1 MKVTRVRAGLGALAV
16 GSMLMALAP
25 LAPAQ
30 ADEYDDR
37 RSENES
43 RQEAVDEAMSTLE
56 EELAHTDAAL
66 VQAYAELQALDAA
79 IPVAEAELV
88 AAEAELARLQLEAD
102 LIAQRLEAARAQEEN
117 ITAQV
122 AADTD
127 RAEDIRA
134 AVGQMARDAYKG
146 DMAESALS
154 AVLDAESTDDFVRQ
168 SALADIALRTQTQ
181 ALRDLEQFNGVNRN
195 REVRLTAVRE
205 EVTTLKAEADANV
218 VAAEAA
224 RADAEAKKVS
234 LEQMRGEQAQK
245 TAAIESQKATQQA
258 RQAELEAQQAT
269 LEDELAAIVQAQEE
283 ARRQQQAAAAASQR
297 EQGSAAPSAPSVT
310 ARRPFTNPTSFAPWV
325 RTSKYG
331 MRLHPVL
338 QYWRLH
344 AGLDLRAYCGTPLYA
359 AASGIVQ
366 WAESRG
372 GFGNQVMIN
381 HGYWNG
387 SSLMTSYNHMTSFA
401 VSGGQAVQQGQLIG
415 YAGNT
420 GLSAACHL
428 HFETYLNGATT
439 DPEPMLE

>member
-1 MKVTRVRAGLGALAV
+1 MKTTRLRAGLSALAV
-16 GSMLMALAP
+16 GSVLMAGVP
-25 LAPAQ
+25 LEPAH
-30 ADEYDDR
+30 ADEYDNR

-43 RQEAVDEAMSTLE
+43 RQEAVDRAMSTLE

-88 AAEAELARLQLEAD
+88 AAEAELARLKLEAD
-102 LIAQRLEAARAQEEN
+102 LIAQRLEAARAEEEN

-122 AADTD
+122 DADSD

-134 AVGQMARDAYKG
+134 AVGQVARDAYQG
-146 DMAESALS
+146 AMTESALS
-154 AVLDAESTDDFVRQ
+154 VALEAKDTGDFVRQ
-168 SALADIALRTQTQ
+168 WALADTALRTQTQ
-181 ALRDLEQFNGVNRN
+181 ALRDLEQLNGVNRN

-269 LEDELAAIVQAQEE
+269 LEAELAAIIQAQEE
-283 ARRQQQAAAAASQR
+283 ARRQQQAAAAASQG

-310 ARRPFTNPTSFAPWV
+310 GSRPFTNPTSFTPWV

-359 AASGIVQ
+359 AASGTVQ

-387 SSLMTSYNHMTSFA
+387 SSLMTSYNHLTSFT

-420 GLSAACHL
+420 GLSGACHL

-439 DPEPMLE
+439 DPEPMLD